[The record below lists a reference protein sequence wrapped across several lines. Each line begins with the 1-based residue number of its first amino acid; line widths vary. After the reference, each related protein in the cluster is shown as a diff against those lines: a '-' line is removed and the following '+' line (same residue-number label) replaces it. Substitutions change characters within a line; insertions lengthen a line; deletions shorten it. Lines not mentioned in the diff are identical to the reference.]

1 MRAWL
6 APQRLDPRT
15 REELQALLE
24 VPSPSGE
31 AALRRVEEISRQGV
45 FPVHSALLDLLVHA
59 EMSEEEASAHWRS
72 LCAHR
77 EDLAARLGRDPGIR
91 VAALD
96 YFSRREAFL
105 VHPVLVGEAGMDLC
119 RRTASKDGLTG
130 LASPGHFQD
139 LLRREVRRSGRQ
151 SRDFSLVLLDL
162 DDLSRVNAAHGRPVG
177 DAALREVAGMLTARL
192 RDADVAGRTGGA
204 HFALILPG
212 TRRLG
217 AYVVAER
224 IRAAVEERFRQ
235 PLQEKGRLFLT
246 LSCGVAVCPADGAT
260 KEPLLDRA
268 RRALGR
274 ARHQGGNTVMLHH
287 QEKRGGVRFRPLGRN
302 LRVRISPGGGGEPR
316 TLKVRDLSRS
326 GALLESDSPFET
338 GGEMELRFSDPT
350 PPSDLAVPVR
360 VERQWPSSPGEP
372 GSAFRVSVRFLADRS
387 GMSGALD
394 AFLAGLLSQGVDQE
408 GDS

>member
-24 VPSPSGE
+24 APSSSGE
-31 AALRRVEEISRQGV
+31 TARRRVEEISRQQA
-45 FPVHSALLDLLVHA
+45 FPVHSVLLDLLVHA
-59 EMSEEEASAHWRS
+59 EMSEEEACAHWRS

-77 EDLAARLGRDPGIR
+77 EDLAERLGRDPGIR

-96 YFSRREAFL
+96 YFSRKEAFL
-105 VHPVLVGEAGMDLC
+105 ARPVLLGEAVMDRC
-119 RRTASKDGLTG
+119 RRSASKDGLTG

-139 LLRREVRRSGRQ
+139 LLRREVRRSERR

-162 DDLSRVNAAHGRPVG
+162 DDFNRVNAAHGRPVG

-192 RDADVAGRTGGA
+192 RDADVAARTGGA

-235 PLQEKGRLFLT
+235 PLEEKGRLFVT

-260 KEPLLDRA
+260 REHLLDRA
-268 RRALGR
+268 GRALGR
-274 ARHQGGNTVMLHH
+274 ARDQGGNAVVLHY
-287 QEKRGGVRFRPLGRN
+287 QEKRAGVRFSPLGVN
-302 LRVRISPGGGGEPR
+302 LRVRVSPGGGGEPR
-316 TLKVRDLSRS
+316 TLRVRDLSRT

-338 GGEMELRFSDPT
+338 GGEMELRFPDPNT
-350 PPSDLAVPVR
+350 VSDLAVPVR
-360 VERQWPSSPGEP
+360 VERQWPSTSREP
-372 GSAFRVSVRFLADRS
+372 GSAFRIGVRFLTDGS
-387 GMSGALD
+387 GKSGALD
-394 AFLAGLLSQGVDQE
+394 AFLAGLLRQGVDQQ